1 MEKFINE
8 QKILINSI
16 NFENVEEKYPII
28 SKNINTVLENIILR
42 LGKINTN
49 KSFEFLD
56 IFRNI
61 QDSNDCVEIDSIK
74 NYYLEILGLLVLKY
88 GEDCDVINV

>member
-8 QKILINSI
+8 QKMLINNI
-16 NFENVEEKYPII
+16 TFENVEEKYSII
-28 SKNINTVLENIILR
+28 SNKINTVLENIILR
-42 LGKINTN
+42 LGKTDTN
-49 KSFEFLD
+49 RSFEFLD

-61 QDSNDCVEIDSIK
+61 QDSNDCIEIDSIK
-74 NYYLEILGLLVLKY
+74 NYYLEILGLLILKY